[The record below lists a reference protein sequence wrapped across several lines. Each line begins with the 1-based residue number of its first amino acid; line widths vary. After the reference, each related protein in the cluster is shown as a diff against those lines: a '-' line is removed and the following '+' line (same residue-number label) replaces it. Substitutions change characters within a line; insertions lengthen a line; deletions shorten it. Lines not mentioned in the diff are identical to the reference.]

1 MFPIFFIITIISVSF
16 ILVKCI
22 IATGL
27 DLYSKNDEGGKQG
40 NGKIISIV
48 IDSLFFISIAITQII
63 MFVDSYPNIK
73 DHSIFILYIV
83 LPIILIVFP
92 IYFIINFL
100 PNLNI
105 IGPFSNTFGYLFTL
119 IGGIKNYYERIL
131 NMENTDEKL
140 KNLLSENATLIVN
153 EMKVTTFWE
162 DISQNSNNNRYF
174 KKLTN
179 SKGPINFTTPEEI
192 FENNADKQNTLKDY
206 KALFRLLSYKNIIA
220 EYIWYTIALIVSIT
234 ITASNIT
241 SLQFDEGDNT
251 EDDTNEDNENDEN

>member
-1 MFPIFFIITIISVSF
+1 MFPIFFIITIISVLF

-22 IATGL
+22 IASGV
-27 DLYSKNDEGGKQG
+27 DLYSKNDKGGKQG
-40 NGKIISIV
+40 NRKIISIV
-48 IDSLFFISIAITQII
+48 IDSLFFVSVVITQII
-63 MFVDSYPNIK
+63 MFVDLYPNIK

-105 IGPFSNTFGYLFTL
+105 IGPFSNTFGYLFTV
-119 IGGIKNYYERIL
+119 IGGIKNYYENIL
-131 NMENTDEKL
+131 DTKNSNDKLEK
-140 KNLLSENATLIVN
+140 LLSENATLVVN
-153 EMKVTTFWE
+153 EMDVKTFWT
-162 DISQNSNNNRYF
+162 DINVLGNNGF
-174 KKLTN
+174 KEVIKLTDK
-179 SKGPINFTTPEEI
+179 SDVNFDAKPENI
-192 FENNADKQNTLKDY
+192 KNPDTFKNY

-234 ITASNIT
+234 ITTSNIT

-251 EDDTNEDNENDEN
+251 EDDTNEDDENDEN